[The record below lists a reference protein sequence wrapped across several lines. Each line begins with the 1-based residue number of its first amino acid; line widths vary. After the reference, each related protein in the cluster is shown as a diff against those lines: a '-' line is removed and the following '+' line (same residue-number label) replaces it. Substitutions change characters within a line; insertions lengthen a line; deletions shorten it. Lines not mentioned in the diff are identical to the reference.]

1 MKNNEKEKTKQTV
14 KEVFGNNFFLLKLMF
29 SASPTYIIFMALD
42 AVRGQLSIF
51 FEHTVG
57 IGYVLEAAEF
67 NYPFKR
73 VATVI
78 LLLAAAITV
87 GMVFTVIV
95 GNYLG
100 EKERPKIRQKIKL
113 MLYEKAKDLDLACY
127 DNPEFYN
134 DQVMAISEVDKQI
147 DRGIQFIQNTL
158 SGITVFISTGIYF
171 LMKDKVSIL
180 FVTASF
186 ILSFLF
192 NQMYNKLN
200 FLVRVESLPFS
211 RKRDYVKRIYYLND
225 YAKEIR
231 LNPDVSNILFERFEE
246 ANDEVYKVEKKYANR
261 KFLLGFLRRYVSNA
275 MFGDVLY
282 ISYLVF
288 MAAVR
293 KTLSFSTVAI
303 LYNSFGRLKEG
314 MRIFTDVYP
323 FASETSLYVSKIRKF
338 LNYEPKITSEEN
350 LVPSDKAKEIELKKV
365 SFAYKEDSDMLLK
378 DLDLHIKPGEKI
390 ALVGYN
396 GAGKTTLVKLL
407 MRLYDVKSGAI
418 LADGIDIRKYDVK
431 KYRNTIG
438 TVFQDFQIF
447 GGNVKEN
454 VILNTEDHG
463 DEKRIKQALTDSGL
477 INRINE
483 LPAGLDTELTT
494 EFAKDGVNLSGG
506 ESQKLAIAR
515 VFYKDAGL
523 MILDE
528 PSSALDPIAEYQL
541 NHAMMEATKDKSVI
555 FISHRLSTTRLADR
569 IIMLENGRI
578 VEQGSHEELLNQ
590 NGKYAQMWK
599 VQAGAYITV

>member
-211 RKRDYVKRIYYLND
+211 RKRDYVK
-225 YAKEIR
+225 E
-231 LNPDVSNILFERFEE
+231 
-246 ANDEVYKVEKKYANR
+246 
-261 KFLLGFLRRYVSNA
+261 
-275 MFGDVLY
+275 
-282 ISYLVF
+282 
-288 MAAVR
+288 
-293 KTLSFSTVAI
+293 
-303 LYNSFGRLKEG
+303 
-314 MRIFTDVYP
+314 FT
-323 FASETSLYVSKIRKF
+323 I
-338 LNYEPKITSEEN
+338 
-350 LVPSDKAKEIELKKV
+350 
-365 SFAYKEDSDMLLK
+365 
-378 DLDLHIKPGEKI
+378 
-390 ALVGYN
+390 
-396 GAGKTTLVKLL
+396 
-407 MRLYDVKSGAI
+407 
-418 LADGIDIRKYDVK
+418 
-431 KYRNTIG
+431 
-438 TVFQDFQIF
+438 
-447 GGNVKEN
+447 
-454 VILNTEDHG
+454 
-463 DEKRIKQALTDSGL
+463 
-477 INRINE
+477 
-483 LPAGLDTELTT
+483 
-494 EFAKDGVNLSGG
+494 
-506 ESQKLAIAR
+506 
-515 VFYKDAGL
+515 
-523 MILDE
+523 
-528 PSSALDPIAEYQL
+528 
-541 NHAMMEATKDKSVI
+541 
-555 FISHRLSTTRLADR
+555 
-569 IIMLENGRI
+569 
-578 VEQGSHEELLNQ
+578 
-590 NGKYAQMWK
+590 
-599 VQAGAYITV
+599 